1 MYRDNVHQITISF
14 FVSINTIRRIKMLL
28 SDMRLTSNFK
38 HWLYGSENSVIL
50 RCYGW
55 HTDKI
60 GDYRMCF
67 WRLEIRWGNRPRVSN
82 RCRDAGAKNPECQIS
97 HINQILTP
105 ESFNR
110 PFAQISQCE
119 LLIKLRWATTR
130 EVSCH
135 RQLTIDLPLV
145 LWAPG
150 KLPASY
156 VLTGNL
162 P

>member
-50 RCYGW
+50 RCYGC

-67 WRLEIRWGNRPRVSN
+67 
-82 RCRDAGAKNPECQIS
+82 
-97 HINQILTP
+97 
-105 ESFNR
+105 
-110 PFAQISQCE
+110 
-119 LLIKLRWATTR
+119 
-130 EVSCH
+130 
-135 RQLTIDLPLV
+135 
-145 LWAPG
+145 
-150 KLPASY
+150 
-156 VLTGNL
+156 
-162 P
+162 